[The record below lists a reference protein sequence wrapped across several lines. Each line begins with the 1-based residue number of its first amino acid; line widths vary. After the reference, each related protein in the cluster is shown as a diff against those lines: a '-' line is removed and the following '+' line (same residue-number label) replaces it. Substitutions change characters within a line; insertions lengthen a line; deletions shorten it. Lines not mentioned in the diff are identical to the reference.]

1 MSAETEKLLAVL
13 KDVTAHLVAAHS
25 LLTRTADFGG
35 KKAAPSNKMFDQML
49 IDYEASANRG
59 RAALG
64 INQRGNQPDGVL
76 KL

>member
-1 MSAETEKLLAVL
+1 MSSKEDKEKLLAVL
-13 KDVTAHLVAAHS
+13 RDVTAHLVAAHS

-49 IDYEASANRG
+49 LDYEASANRG

-64 INQRGNQPDGVL
+64 VNTTRTKP
-76 KL
+76 